1 MLKSGCHGRD
11 GLEKQA
17 WLVVGK
23 RQYVELSSLRPS
35 LGHLEDGT
43 DVSTEVS
50 LRTSG
55 VNLRFARH

>member
-1 MLKSGCHGRD
+1 M
-11 GLEKQA
+11 EKQA
-17 WLVVGK
+17 WPVVGK